1 MNQNRNTA
9 GEWGG
14 DVSLAQL
21 NIFLPMTGGWDVMN
35 VFAICKLKNKQK
47 TAASSNRKTFSYPEH
62 SLTQHKLYY
71 LTKYMQRKKPC

>member
-21 NIFLPMTGGWDVMN
+21 NIFLPMTGGWDKMN
-35 VFAICKLKNKQK
+35 VFFCHMK
-47 TAASSNRKTFSYPEH
+47 TEK
-62 SLTQHKLYY
+62 
-71 LTKYMQRKKPC
+71 